1 MRTEG
6 TFFPST
12 MNEASVLRAIRE
24 AYETSTKIGV
34 QETDR
39 ILLMGHGAGLR
50 IEMWFNKAT
59 KTIETAYPV
68 VQ

>member
-1 MRTEG
+1 
-6 TFFPST
+6 
-12 MNEASVLRAIRE
+12 LRAIRE